1 MADADDGV
9 AAVKVEVVLPFVVDD
24 VAALTFDNV
33 DVKQGINI
41 E

>member
-1 MADADDGV
+1 MADADDSM
-9 AAVKVEVVLPFVVDD
+9 AAVEVEVVLPFVVDD

-33 DVKQGINI
+33 NVKQRINI